1 MKRHL
6 FDLVVLFVLASLA
19 CGYVSLAQPSYR
31 TVTLHV
37 WVLIVGA
44 LLMLGIVTS
53 TSDAAP
59 GRRGSEFDRAL
70 DAATQ
75 REHAP
80 AELERAER
88 EVTLACASA
97 YDFHRRLLPQLR
109 EIAAARLERTGRSPG
124 PDTLG
129 RWWEILRPDV
139 PEPADRFAP
148 GISQDDLRA
157 LVGELER
164 M

>member
-1 MKRHL
+1 VRRHL
-6 FDLVVLFVLASLA
+6 FDLVVLFVLASLVS
-19 CGYVSLAQPSYR
+19 GYVSLAQPSYR

-70 DAATQ
+70 DAAAQ
-75 REHAP
+75 KEHAP

-109 EIAAARLERTGRSPG
+109 EIATARLERTGRSPS
-124 PDTLG
+124 PETLG
-129 RWWEILRPDV
+129 RWWELLRPDV
-139 PEPADRFAP
+139 PEPVDRFAP
-148 GISQDDLRA
+148 GIGQADLRA
-157 LVGELER
+157 LVSELER